1 MKMEELRPNVT
12 VHGPLFPEPVQ
23 VIIALPMGTSVK
35 LVGNLGG
42 HPKPAMC
49 GHLKTGHMKRRPGQ
63 GFYSFSVR

>member
-42 HPKPAMC
+42 HPKPAC
-49 GHLKTGHMKRRPGQ
+49 VATSKPAI
-63 GFYSFSVR
+63 